1 MARTLRIGLIF
12 GNPLVREGRR
22 MLLKTQSDFDI
33 VYEEE
38 DGQVAL
44 AAIGDLAVDVL
55 LVDNRLRS
63 LSGSELIRRYLRRSV
78 GQVGKLPAF
87 VLTGPFSSGPM
98 ALEAIRCGASDM
110 VSEEDSPEAL
120 MEAIRE
126 AGSLDT
132 RLEIA
137 SLRDFFESEKVPH
150 GENQRWLLRLNNLDE
165 IEQSVL
171 DCLAEG
177 LELDD
182 IEERLELPHTK
193 LRWTLEALQ
202 ARLGLA
208 TPAQLML
215 ALYEAGLLPA

>member
-44 AAIGDLAVDVL
+44 DAIGDLAVDVL
-55 LVDNRLRS
+55 LVDNRLRT
-63 LSGSELIRRYLRRSV
+63 LSGSELIRRYLRRNV
-78 GQVGKLPAF
+78 GQEGKLPAF

-110 VSEEDSPEAL
+110 VSEEDSPEVL
-120 MEAIRE
+120 LDSIRE

-132 RLEIA
+132 RLDVS
-137 SLRDFFESEKVPH
+137 SLREFFEIEKVPH

-165 IEQSVL
+165 IEQGVL

-177 LELDD
+177 LELDE
-182 IEERLELPHTK
+182 IEERLALPHTK

-202 ARLGLA
+202 SRLGLA

-215 ALYEAGLLPA
+215 ALYEAGMLPA